1 MKFPAPARPGIYT
14 FARNTLELQREAE
27 PDRAGTAAICKK
39 FPAKFPAAG
48 NSPVHQS
55 SVRLNRVTAIVIAT
69 TMRATSAAAS
79 TCRSASDEPLSM
91 IERTMRT

>member
-1 MKFPAPARPGIYT
+1 MKFPAPTRPAIGT
-14 FARNTLELQREAE
+14 FARKALEMQREAAR
-27 PDRAGTAAICKK
+27 DRAGTAAICKK
-39 FPAKFPAAG
+39 FPAKFSAAG

-55 SVRLNRVTAIVIAT
+55 SVRRNRVTAIVMAT

-91 IERTMRT
+91 MARTMRT